1 MKTKIV
7 LFAILTTTMVA
18 FLSCSKDNDQSNQIK
33 MKYSQITIM
42 EYQWKFG
49 EVSSY
54 GDLYEQYTYDNNG
67 NLIKSETNHYI
78 NSTIGRIP
86 EYSSFQYDE
95 HNHLIERNDY
105 KLSLFVNKY
114 KYTFNSIDSIATMDK
129 YTENGTLSESWTYT
143 YDNQRRLIQAKQTY
157 DIIIPYVD
165 DYSYEG
171 NNVTVVRHRADNGE
185 LFGTTLFEYDEHHNL
200 LKETWTNGDTGKK
213 DLEIYNEYSYNSDSK
228 ISKITSHGY
237 YSKNDLTYKEYTYNS
252 DGTIHRIHVSY
263 SFKTDQSNL
272 DYTYSKI

>member
-1 MKTKIV
+1 MKKILFYVTGIV
-7 LFAILTTTMVA
+7 LLTLFTA
-18 FLSCSKDNDQSNQIK
+18 CSKDDDQSNQNK
-33 MKYSQITIM
+33 TKCSQITIM

-49 EVSSY
+49 EVSNY

-67 NLIKSETNHYI
+67 KLIKSETNHYI
-78 NSTIGRIP
+78 NSTVGRLP
-86 EYSSFQYDE
+86 EYSSFQYGD

-114 KYTFNSIDSIATMDK
+114 KYTSNSIDSIATMDK
-129 YTENGTLSESWTYT
+129 YTEDGTLSESWTYT

-171 NNVTVVRHRADNGE
+171 NNVTVVRHRSDNGE

-200 LKETWTNGDTGKK
+200 LKETWINGDTGQKY
-213 DLEIYNEYSYNSDSK
+213 LEIYNEYSYTSDGK

-237 YSKNDLTYKEYTYNS
+237 YSKNDLTYKEYTYNPG
-252 DGTIHRIHVSY
+252 GTIHRIHISY

>member
-1 MKTKIV
+1 MKKILFYVTGIV
-7 LFAILTTTMVA
+7 LLTLFTA
-18 FLSCSKDNDQSNQIK
+18 CSKDDDQSNQNK
-33 MKYSQITIM
+33 TKCSQITIM

-49 EVSSY
+49 EVSNY

-67 NLIKSETNHYI
+67 KLIKSETNHYI
-78 NSTIGRIP
+78 NSTVGRLP
-86 EYSSFQYDE
+86 EYSSFQYGD

-114 KYTFNSIDSIATMDK
+114 KYTSNSIDSIATMDK
-129 YTENGTLSESWTYT
+129 YTEDGTLSESWTYT

-171 NNVTVVRHRADNGE
+171 NNVTVVRHRSDNGE

-200 LKETWTNGDTGKK
+200 LKETWINGDTGQKY
-213 DLEIYNEYSYNSDSK
+213 LEIYNEYSYTSDGK

-237 YSKNDLTYKEYTYNS
+237 YSKNDLTYKEYTYNP
-252 DGTIHRIHVSY
+252 DGTIHRIHISY

-272 DYTYSKI
+272 DYTHSKI